1 MTRSLRI
8 ALLGSALSLMLAP
21 AALADCQQLFFPV
34 AVGGRA
40 ADAILTAYR

>member
-8 ALLGSALSLMLAP
+8 ALLGSASSRMLAP
-21 AALADCQQLFFPV
+21 DAYADCQQLYFPV